1 MAQSIYITTA
11 ESHCGKSL
19 ICLGIIDYV
28 LRRTRKVTYF
38 KPIIINEGKNFR
50 DRNINLLIEH
60 FGLEQ
65 EYEEAYAFNQ
75 SDAHALISAGHTDKL
90 LDKIIQ
96 KYKALEKKSDF
107 VLIEG
112 TDFVAEGSA
121 FEVGINIHVAKNL
134 GSPVVLI
141 GRGDLGRSIE
151 GMLSPLQLAIE
162 SYHEQDYDV
171 VGAIVNRTEPE
182 KVASL
187 LEAMKKGLKSDN
199 LFLSVIPTN
208 RLLKSPNI
216 REIAE
221 HLDAEILYGADQ
233 LDNQVY
239 HYSIAAMQLQNYLP
253 KLVDNCMVITPGDR
267 GEIILGTLEANLSV
281 NYPSVSAIVLT
292 AGLQPDPAIRLLLDG
307 SHHLI
312 PILSTQTN
320 TFETATKLDHIHS
333 YITAESTNK
342 IIESLKLFEKY
353 VDMEKLEEK
362 TSKVVVRGMTPR
374 MFQYQLTQKAKSKV
388 KRIVLPEGEDDRILK
403 AAEILSNQ
411 DIVKLTL
418 LGKKDEI
425 GKKAL
430 RLGITLDE
438 SVIEIINPEDYHHF
452 EQYASTLYEL
462 RKEKGITLDMARES
476 MLDVS
481 YFGTMMV
488 YQGDADGMVSGAQH
502 TTQHTIRPAL
512 QFVKTKKGFSLVSSV
527 FFMCLE
533 DRVLVYADCAI
544 NPNPT
549 AEDLAEIAWTSAH
562 TARAF
567 GIEPRVAMLSYSSGE
582 SGKGADVEKV
592 REATKIIKSR
602 NPDFKIEGPIQ
613 YDAAVDLE
621 VGAKKIPGSEVA
633 GKASVLIFPD
643 LNTGNNTYKAVQ
655 RETGAVAIGPVLQ
668 GLNKPVNDLSR
679 GCTVTDIVNTVI
691 ITAIQAQ
698 DQTAK

>member
-1 MAQSIYITTA
+1 MAKSVYITTA
-11 ESHCGKSL
+11 EPHCGKSL

-38 KPIIINEGKNFR
+38 KPIIYNNKKNKK

-60 FGLEQ
+60 FGLDQ
-65 EYEEAYAFNQ
+65 QYEEAYAFSQEEAQ
-75 SDAHALISAGHTDKL
+75 SLISSGQTNKL
-90 LDKIIQ
+90 LDRIIQ
-96 KYKALEKKSDF
+96 RYKVLEKKSDF

-134 GSPVVLI
+134 GSPVLLI
-141 GRGDLGRSIE
+141 GRGDLGRSIQ
-151 GMLSPLQLAIE
+151 GILSPLQLAIE
-162 SYHEQDYDV
+162 SYHEQDYDI
-171 VGAIVNRTEPE
+171 VGVIINRAENE
-182 KVASL
+182 IRAEL
-187 LEAMKKGLKSDN
+187 LEAMKKELKSDN
-199 LFLSVIPTN
+199 LFLSAIPTN
-208 RLLKSPNI
+208 LLLKSPTV

-221 HLDAEILYGADQ
+221 HLDAEVLYGEDK
-233 LDNQVY
+233 LENQVY
-239 HYSIAAMQLQNYLP
+239 RYSVAAMQLQNYLP
-253 KLVDNCMVITPGDR
+253 KLVDNCMVVTPGDR
-267 GEIILGTLEANLSV
+267 GEIILGTLEANLSN
-281 NYPSVSAIVLT
+281 NYPTVSAIVLT
-292 AGLQPDPAIRLLLDG
+292 AGLKPDPAIKKLLDG
-307 SHHLI
+307 SQHLI
-312 PILSTQTN
+312 PILSTQAN
-320 TFETATKLDHIHS
+320 TFVTATKLDNIQS
-333 YITAESTNK
+333 YTTVETKNK
-342 IIESLKLFEKY
+342 IIESLRLFEKY
-353 VDMEKLEEK
+353 VDMDELEAR
-362 TSKVVVRGMTPR
+362 TSTVTARGMTPR
-374 MFQYQLTQKAKSKV
+374 MFQYQLTQKARSIP
-388 KRIVLPEGEDDRILK
+388 RHIVLPEGVDDRILK
-403 AAEILSNQ
+403 AAEILVNQ

-418 LGKKDEI
+418 LGDRQEI
-425 GKKAL
+425 EQKIHRFG
-430 RLGITLDE
+430 LDLPE
-438 SVIEIINPEDYHHF
+438 EKIDIINPAESPTFNAYV
-452 EQYASTLYEL
+452 ETLYQL
-462 RKEKGITLDMARES
+462 RKEKGTTYDQAREA
-476 MLDVS
+476 MMDVS

-512 QFVKTKKGFSLVSSV
+512 QFIKTKKGYSIVSSV
-527 FFMCLE
+527 FFMCLD

-549 AEDLAEIAWTSAH
+549 ADELAEIAWSSAE

-567 GIEPRVAMLSYSSGE
+567 GIDPRVAMLSYSSGE
-582 SGKGADVEKV
+582 SGKGEDVEKV
-592 REATKIIKSR
+592 RKATSIVKARK
-602 NPDFKIEGPIQ
+602 PDFKIEGPIQ

-698 DQTAK
+698 EQ

>member
-1 MAQSIYITTA
+1 MAKSVYITTA
-11 ESHCGKSL
+11 EPHCGKSL

-38 KPIIINEGKNFR
+38 KPIIYNNRKNKK

-60 FGLEQ
+60 FGLDQ
-65 EYEEAYAFNQ
+65 RYEEAYAFSQEEAQ
-75 SDAHALISAGHTDKL
+75 SLISSGQTNKL
-90 LDKIIQ
+90 LDRIIQ
-96 KYKALEKKSDF
+96 KYKELEKKSDF

-134 GSPVVLI
+134 GSPVLLI
-141 GRGDLGRSIE
+141 GRGDLGRSVQ
-151 GMLSPLQLAIE
+151 GVLSPLQLAIE
-162 SYHEQDYDV
+162 SYHEQDYDI
-171 VGAIVNRTEPE
+171 VGVIINRTDNE
-182 KVASL
+182 KTVDL
-187 LEAMKKGLKSDN
+187 LDAMKKELKSDN

-208 RLLKSPNI
+208 LLLKSPTV

-221 HLDAEILYGADQ
+221 HLDAEILYGHDM
-233 LDNQVY
+233 LENLVY
-239 HYSIAAMQLQNYLP
+239 RYSVAAMQLQNYLP
-253 KLVDNCMVITPGDR
+253 KLVDNCMVVTPGDR
-267 GEIILGTLEANLSV
+267 GEIILGTLEANLSN
-281 NYPSVSAIVLT
+281 NYPTVSAIVLT
-292 AGLQPDPAIRLLLDG
+292 AGLKPDPAIKKLLDG
-307 SHHLI
+307 SQHLI
-312 PILSTQTN
+312 PILSTQEN
-320 TFETATKLDHIHS
+320 TFITATRLDSIQS
-333 YITAESTNK
+333 YTTADSKNK
-342 IIESLKLFEKY
+342 IIESLRLFEKY
-353 VDMEKLEEK
+353 IDMNELEAR
-362 TSKVVVRGMTPR
+362 TSRVTARGMTPR
-374 MFQYQLTQKAKSKV
+374 MFQYQLTQKARSSPKH
-388 KRIVLPEGEDDRILK
+388 IVLPEGVDDRILK
-403 AAEILSNQ
+403 AAEILVNQ

-418 LGKKDEI
+418 LGDRQEI
-425 GKKAL
+425 EQKIHRFGLDFPEGK
-430 RLGITLDE
+430 ID
-438 SVIEIINPEDYHHF
+438 IINPAESPTFNAYV
-452 EQYASTLYEL
+452 ETLYQL
-462 RKEKGITLDMARES
+462 RKEKGTTYDQAREA
-476 MLDVS
+476 MVDVS

-512 QFVKTKKGFSLVSSV
+512 QFIKTKKGYSIVSSV
-527 FFMCLE
+527 FFMCLD

-549 AEDLAEIAWTSAH
+549 ADELAEIAWTSAH

-582 SGKGADVEKV
+582 SGKGEDVEKV
-592 REATKIIKSR
+592 REATSIVKARK
-602 NPDFKIEGPIQ
+602 PDFKIEGPIQ

-698 DQTAK
+698 EQ